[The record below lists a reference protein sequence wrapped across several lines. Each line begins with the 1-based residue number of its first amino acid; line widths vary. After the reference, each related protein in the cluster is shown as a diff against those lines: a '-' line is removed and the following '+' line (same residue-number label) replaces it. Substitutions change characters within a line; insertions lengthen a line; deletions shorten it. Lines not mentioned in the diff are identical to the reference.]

1 MISALG
7 WALESVVCAYGMKSG
22 NVDPEMALAIREL
35 SSFVIYASFII
46 PVFCEGY
53 SGVLDVLTSMSV
65 IWLLL
70 TACVGVFSYLAWY
83 KAIDTIGASRGIS
96 SVSGRNLVPIPAA
109 NIIAFILLSL

>member
-83 KAIDTIGASRGIS
+83 KAIDTIGASRG
-96 SVSGRNLVPIPAA
+96 VSF
-109 NIIAFILLSL
+109 NITYSFGL